1 VVISEGP
8 GVEWLRERKVAEG
21 LNNLILLP
29 FQNFKEMPDVLA
41 ASDVL
46 MAVLEP
52 EAGIFSVPSKVLT
65 YHCAGKPVLGGIPAE
80 NLAARIISQNRTG
93 LCVGPAD
100 CRGFVESAVR
110 LRTQRAEAA
119 EMGRAARRYAEQTFD
134 IQTIADRFETTLT
147 QALIP

>member
-1 VVISEGP
+1 VRVVVISEGP

-80 NLAARIISQNRTG
+80 NLAARIISQNRIA
-93 LCVGPAD
+93 AD
-100 CRGFVESAVR
+100 LWNRRSGFAPNVPR
-110 LRTQRAEAA
+110 QR
-119 EMGRAARRYAEQTFD
+119 RWVARPDATRSKP
-134 IQTIADRFETTLT
+134 LT
-147 QALIP
+147 SKPLPIDSKRPLLKH